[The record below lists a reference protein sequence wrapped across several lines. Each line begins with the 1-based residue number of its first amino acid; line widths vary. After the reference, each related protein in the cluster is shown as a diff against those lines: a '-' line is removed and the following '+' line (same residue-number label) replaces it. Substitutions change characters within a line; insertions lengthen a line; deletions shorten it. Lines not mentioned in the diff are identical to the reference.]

1 MLGSTGIMKRSRVL
15 SLTIYVLTTAIGVVA
30 FLYPFWMPA
39 LRQAQMGMAHSQDA
53 PLMLTAL
60 VGLAFAV
67 LLLEVQS
74 QSISAKSIALLG
86 VLVAINTI
94 LRFVDVAIPVPGGFT
109 PIFFLIVLAGYVFG
123 GRFGFLMGVMT
134 MLVSSV
140 VTGTVGPW
148 LPYQM
153 FTAGWMGMSAPLCR
167 LPVRALR
174 VQERW
179 GEVAVLAL
187 FGGLWGVLYGLVMNI
202 WFWPFVSGNASQ
214 YWAPGITLADTIRR
228 YFAFYLATSLV
239 WDGMR
244 FVGNMLLIAAFGM
257 PTLRVL
263 RRFQQRFAFAYTPA
277 VSTIEKAAPVG
288 WRDRPQPLPIPQSTE
303 SRL

>member
-1 MLGSTGIMKRSRVL
+1 MTKSRIL
-15 SLTIYVLTTAIGVVA
+15 SLIIYALTTLIGVVA

-39 LRQAQMGMAHSQDA
+39 LQRAQMGMAHSQDA

-86 VLVAINTI
+86 VLVAINTV

-109 PIFFLIVLAGYVFG
+109 PIFFLIVLTGYVFG

-174 VQERW
+174 AQGRW

-187 FGGLWGVLYGLVMNI
+187 FGGAWGLLYGVIMNI
-202 WFWPFVSGNASQ
+202 WFWPFVTGNASM
-214 YWAPGITLADTIRR
+214 YWEAGITLVDTLRR
-228 YFAFYLATSLV
+228 YLAFYLATSMV
-239 WDGMR
+239 WDAMR
-244 FVGNMLLIAAFGM
+244 FVGNTLLIAAFGM

-263 RRFQQRFAFAYTPA
+263 RRFQQRFAFTYAPA
-277 VSTIEKAAPVG
+277 STAAGSPAPAD
-288 WRDRPQPLPIPQSTE
+288 WRGRRRPLPIPQSTE
-303 SRL
+303 GRL